1 MRVSWLDS
9 DGFVEL
15 GDALEVTAGGVVQLR
30 VNDEITETPMTLLV
44 EADAPIVVERGLI
57 FREEAGTSRQLG
69 VPLT

>member
-1 MRVSWLDS
+1 M
-9 DGFVEL
+9 
-15 GDALEVTAGGVVQLR
+15 QLR

-57 FREEAGTSRQLG
+57 FREQAGTSRQLG

>member
-1 MRVSWLDS
+1 VQVSRLDT
-9 DGFVEL
+9 DRFVPI
-15 GDALEVTAGGVVQLR
+15 GDPLEIPAGGVAQLR
-30 VNDEITETPMTLLV
+30 VNDEIEEAPLTLLV